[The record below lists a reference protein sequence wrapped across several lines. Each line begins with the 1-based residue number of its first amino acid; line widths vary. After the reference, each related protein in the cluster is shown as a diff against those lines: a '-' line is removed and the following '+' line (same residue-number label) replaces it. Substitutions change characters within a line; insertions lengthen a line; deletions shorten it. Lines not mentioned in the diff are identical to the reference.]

1 MVSSSRCLSPTRE
14 GGRGGNLLVD
24 DGLVDEESKTSS
36 FDVFSAVLSLKSVV
50 LDSLGLC
57 L

>member
-1 MVSSSRCLSPTRE
+1 MLVSYQV
-14 GGRGGNLLVD
+14 GRGGNLLVD

-36 FDVFSAVLSLKSVV
+36 FDVISAVLSLKSVV

>member
-1 MVSSSRCLSPTRE
+1 MLVSYQ
-14 GGRGGNLLVD
+14 GGRGGNLLID
-24 DGLVDEESKTSS
+24 DGLMDLESKTSS
-36 FDVFSAVLSLKSVV
+36 FDVISAVLSLKSVV